1 MKLMTS
7 APHFGSSLYI
17 VNYYQRQSVLEKQH
31 DIIFKMC
38 KFKCH
43 KHIIKKKKSAYT
55 SAF

>member
-1 MKLMTS
+1 MTS